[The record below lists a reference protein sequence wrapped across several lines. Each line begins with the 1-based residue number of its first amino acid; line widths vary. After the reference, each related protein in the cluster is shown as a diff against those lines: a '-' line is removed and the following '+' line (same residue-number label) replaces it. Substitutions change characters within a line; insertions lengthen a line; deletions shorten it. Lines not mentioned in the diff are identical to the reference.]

1 MIIIDLVYK
10 LSLLVAL
17 CALSGLI
24 DPRYDRKKL
33 SGQILQGI
41 LFGITAIIGI
51 MNPFILEKGLFFDG
65 RTIVVSL
72 GTLFFGPLTGIIA
85 ATFSALY
92 RINIG
97 GIGTIM
103 GLLSISFSYLIGIFF
118 YYKRERNP
126 AYANNNL
133 RLFLF
138 GIMVHLAMMLSIL
151 ALPYKLIVESYST
164 ISFTVLGIYPVIS
177 FIIGKILSSQEQ
189 NKIAF
194 YTIQKISE
202 QRLIKEK
209 ELIISETRYRRLFE
223 TAKDGILIL
232 DAENGTVIDV
242 NPFMIEMLG
251 YSYNQFIGKAI
262 WELGFFKD
270 SKLNRE
276 NFLELQKKEYIRYE
290 ELPLETIDGQPI
302 NVEFISNVYL
312 VDDKKVIQCNIRNIA
327 ERKRAKEMLRES
339 EMRFRSLFENFVIG
353 LYRTHPDGTIILA
366 NKTLIKML
374 GYPSFEKLAERNLE
388 KEGFES
394 SYERKKFLEQIEK
407 DGEINNFESA
417 WIRQDGTTIF
427 VRENTKAIRDSDGK
441 TLYYDGMVENI
452 TERKHA
458 EEALKESQ
466 ESYRKLFENHSAVK
480 ITVDPDT
487 GAILDANDAAA
498 KYYGWT
504 RKELKNMKIHQINT
518 LSPEEVNIEIEKA
531 RSEKR
536 FHFEFRHRRADS
548 SIRDVEVFSSKIEIN
563 GKDVLH
569 SIIHDITERKR
580 AEEEIKESEE
590 RFRSVAQSAN
600 EAIITADSKGIIL
613 GWNLGA
619 EKIFGYKETEIIG
632 KDLRTI
638 VPQGYREQHILG
650 MKRIEGGGEY
660 HVVGKTVELCGV
672 HKNGNEFP
680 LELSLAVW
688 ETKKGRFFTGIIRDI
703 TQRKQAEEEIKKRNE
718 QLIKLNAEKDKFFSI
733 IAHDLKSPFNGFLNL
748 TELMADSTEEFS
760 PTELIEN
767 NKLLNES
774 ARNLY
779 RLLENLL
786 EWAQI
791 QKGSIIF
798 TPKES
803 DLYKM
808 VSQSIE
814 IAYHQALQKR
824 ITIINEINSPQKIY
838 ADEKMIETVLR
849 NLISNAVKF
858 TRKDG
863 KVIIKY
869 RRSDNGTIE
878 VSVTDNGIG
887 IPENDIKKLF
897 KMEEKVSSQGT
908 DGEASTGLG
917 LLLCKEFVEKH
928 GGKIWVESELGKG
941 STFTFS
947 LPKII

>member
-24 DPRYDRKKL
+24 DPRYDRKGLPGK
-33 SGQILQGI
+33 ILQGI
-41 LFGITAIIGI
+41 LFGITAIVGI
-51 MNPFILEKGLFFDG
+51 MDPFILEKGLFFDG

-72 GTLFFGPLTGIIA
+72 GTLFFGPLAGIIA
-85 ATFSALY
+85 AAFAAIFRLS
-92 RINIG
+92 IG
-97 GIGTIM
+97 GIGTVM
-103 GLLSISFSYLIGIFF
+103 GLLSIFSSYLIGIFF
-118 YYKRERNP
+118 YYKRKGSFV
-126 AYANNNL
+126 YAIANL
-133 RLFLF
+133 QLFLF
-138 GIMVHLAMMLSIL
+138 GIIVHLAMMLSIL
-151 ALPYKLIVESYST
+151 ALPYRLIIESYST
-164 ISFTVLGIYPVIS
+164 MSFTVMGIYPVIS
-177 FIIGKILSSQEQ
+177 FIIGKLLSSQEQ

-232 DAENGTVIDV
+232 DAQNGTIIDV

-262 WELGFFKD
+262 WELGSFKD

-290 ELPLETIDGQPI
+290 ELPLKTINGQLI
-302 NVEFISNVYL
+302 DVEFISNVYF

-327 ERKRAKEMLRES
+327 ERKLAEEALRES
-339 EMRFRSLFENFVIG
+339 ETRFRSLFENVIIG

-366 NKTLIKML
+366 NKTLVEML
-374 GYPSFEKLAERNLE
+374 GYSSFEKLAERNLE
-388 KEGFES
+388 KEGFDS
-394 SYERKKFLEQIEK
+394 SYERKKFLDQIEK
-407 DGEINNFESA
+407 DGEVNNYESV
-417 WIRQDGTTIF
+417 WIQQDGTTIF
-427 VRENTKAIRDSDGK
+427 VRENTRAIRDSQGK

-452 TERKHA
+452 TDRKRT
-458 EEALKESQ
+458 EEAL
-466 ESYRKLFENHSAVK
+466 
-480 ITVDPDT
+480 
-487 GAILDANDAAA
+487 
-498 KYYGWT
+498 
-504 RKELKNMKIHQINT
+504 
-518 LSPEEVNIEIEKA
+518 
-531 RSEKR
+531 
-536 FHFEFRHRRADS
+536 
-548 SIRDVEVFSSKIEIN
+548 
-563 GKDVLH
+563 
-569 SIIHDITERKR
+569 
-580 AEEEIKESEE
+580 KESEE
-590 RFRSVAQSAN
+590 RFRSVAHSAN
-600 EAIITADSKGIIL
+600 DAIITADKKGIIL

-619 EKIFGYKETEIIG
+619 EKIFGYKGTEIIG

-638 VPQGYREQHILG
+638 VPQGYREQHVNS
-650 MKRIEGGGEY
+650 MKRIEEDGEY
-660 HVVGKTVELCGV
+660 YVVGRTVELYGV
-672 HKNGNEFP
+672 HKNGREFP

-703 TQRKQAEEEIKKRNE
+703 TERKQSEEEIKKRNE

-803 DLYKM
+803 DLFKM
-808 VSQSIE
+808 VSQSIG
-814 IAYHQALQKR
+814 IVYHQALQKR
-824 ITIINEINSPQKIY
+824 ITIINEINNPLKVY
-838 ADEKMIETVLR
+838 ADEKMIDTVLR

-863 KVIIKY
+863 KIIIKSQ
-869 RRSDNGTIE
+869 RSDNGTIE
-878 VSVTDNGIG
+878 ISIADNGVG
-887 IPENDIKKLF
+887 IPENDVKRLF
-897 KMEEKVSSQGT
+897 KIEEKVSSQGT
-908 DGEASTGLG
+908 DGESSTGLG

-928 GGKIWVESELGKG
+928 GGNIWVESEPGRG